1 MDDLRR
7 EGGEGNPPDASADR
21 PHPQH
26 PESPL
31 RRARLQRRDGVHSLL
46 LGRGER
52 ASLVGSPSDEVLFH
66 PLQVGASRGGEN
78 READSRRPLQVPS
91 FSHPP
96 LTPRRE
102 ERASPL
108 RDVGRRRQRARQRPR
123 RPASAETPPPKSAP
137 FRRFIVAHSESYNPP
152 EEYLL
157 SDAEKRAWETA
168 DPADRET
175 NYLPAKFACLRR
187 VPLYPAGVRERY
199 ERCLDL
205 YLAPRSLK
213 RKLTLDRN
221 ALLPQLPS
229 LSELRPFPTTQTAQ
243 LAQMAQRV
251 RAVAIDASGYYVA
264 IGDEGQGGTQGV
276 VTCSACGG
284 DNHGT
289 RDETVEGAGRRFVA
303 ALESVGGAG
312 RRVGDGER
320 KSGVFCGYG
329 DEWERGDASSVCGVV
344 AQCAACG

>member
-1 MDDLRR
+1 M
-7 EGGEGNPPDASADR
+7 G
-21 PHPQH
+21 
-26 PESPL
+26 
-31 RRARLQRRDGVHSLL
+31 
-46 LGRGER
+46 
-52 ASLVGSPSDEVLFH
+52 
-66 PLQVGASRGGEN
+66 
-78 READSRRPLQVPS
+78 
-91 FSHPP
+91 
-96 LTPRRE
+96 
-102 ERASPL
+102 
-108 RDVGRRRQRARQRPR
+108 GRRSRARQRPCR
-123 RPASAETPPPKSAP
+123 TTGAEAAAP
-137 FRRFIVAHSESYNPP
+137 QWSLPLPFTVAHSESYNPP

-251 RAVAIDASGYYVA
+251 RAVAVDASGYYVA
-264 IGDEGQGGTQGV
+264 IGDEGEGRTQGV
-276 VTCSACGG
+276 MKPSACGG
-284 DNHGT
+284 ADHGS
-289 RDETVEGAGRRFVA
+289 RDETVRGAG
-303 ALESVGGAG
+303 
-312 RRVGDGER
+312 
-320 KSGVFCGYG
+320 
-329 DEWERGDASSVCGVV
+329 
-344 AQCAACG
+344 

>member
-1 MDDLRR
+1 M
-7 EGGEGNPPDASADR
+7 G
-21 PHPQH
+21 
-26 PESPL
+26 
-31 RRARLQRRDGVHSLL
+31 
-46 LGRGER
+46 
-52 ASLVGSPSDEVLFH
+52 
-66 PLQVGASRGGEN
+66 
-78 READSRRPLQVPS
+78 
-91 FSHPP
+91 
-96 LTPRRE
+96 
-102 ERASPL
+102 
-108 RDVGRRRQRARQRPR
+108 GRRSRARQRPR
-123 RPASAETPPPKSAP
+123 RTTGAEAAAP
-137 FRRFIVAHSESYNPP
+137 QWSLPLPFTVAHSESYNPP

-213 RKLTLDRN
+213 RKLTLNRN

-251 RAVAIDASGYYVA
+251 RAVAVDASGYYVA
-264 IGDEGQGGTQGV
+264 IGDEGEGRTQGV
-276 VTCSACGG
+276 VKPSACGG
-284 DNHGT
+284 ADHGS
-289 RDETVEGAGRRFVA
+289 RDETVRGAGWRFVV

-312 RRVGDGER
+312 RRVGGGER

-329 DEWERGDASSVCGVV
+329 DEWERGDASSVCGIV
-344 AQCAACG
+344 AQRATCGRGGGV